1 MSLLSFIS
9 LIAVFLLGFFG
20 RPLYLITRRV
30 LLRQRGPVVVPPGES
45 GIQQYQRYKE
55 GLNLMPIRPPLG
67 ISPEA
72 AKRFSKL
79 SPLVQRQAMAARKKA
94 GLDG

>member
-1 MSLLSFIS
+1 MTLLSFIS
-9 LIAVFLLGFFG
+9 LIAAFIMGFLA
-20 RPLYLITRRV
+20 RPLYLVARRV

-72 AKRFSKL
+72 AERFGKL
-79 SPLVQRQAMAARKKA
+79 SPLVQRRAMAARKKA